1 MAKPMP
7 AVEPV
12 TKIYNACRIGDF
24 VPFTFDGK
32 RGLPPALIAVVMS
45 PFGVIFPALGFV
57 VTIGS
62 QTSAS
67 RHQNRDEKQH
77 CQ

>member
-1 MAKPMP
+1 LKFC
-7 AVEPV
+7 VQ
-12 TKIYNACRIGDF
+12 IYNALAALGDF
-24 VPFTFDGK
+24 VPLTFDGK
-32 RGLPPALIAVVMS
+32 RGLPPALVAVVIS